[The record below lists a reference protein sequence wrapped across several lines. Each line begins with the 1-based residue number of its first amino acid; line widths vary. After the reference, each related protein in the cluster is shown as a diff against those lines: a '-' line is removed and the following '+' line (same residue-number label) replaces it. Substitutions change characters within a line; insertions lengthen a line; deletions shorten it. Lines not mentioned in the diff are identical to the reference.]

1 MAAADSMVPV
11 GSPGTARIGVLFL
24 GAIMNSRNPAD
35 LVFIAFKGGIRA
47 FDRYDGGEIWTWK
60 PEPQKGFFKQ
70 FSASTFKTIT
80 RDGDRLIVAAPNRV
94 WCLDPLTGGEVWTSE
109 VDDLGGGYPIIAGN
123 DGSQGAAA
131 AAQTA
136 AEQEAAAMASSG

>member
-1 MAAADSMVPV
+1 MIN
-11 GSPGTARIGVLFL
+11 T
-24 GAIMNSRNPAD
+24 
-35 LVFIAFKGGIRA
+35 
-47 FDRYDGGEIWTWK
+47 
-60 PEPQKGFFKQ
+60 
-70 FSASTFKTIT
+70 TIT

-136 AEQEAAAMASSG
+136 AEQQAAAIASSG